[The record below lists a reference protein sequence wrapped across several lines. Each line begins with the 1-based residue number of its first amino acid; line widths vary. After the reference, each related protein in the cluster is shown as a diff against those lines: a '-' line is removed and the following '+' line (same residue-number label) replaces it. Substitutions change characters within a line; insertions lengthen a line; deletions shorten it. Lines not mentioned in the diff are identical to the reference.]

1 MLKEHY
7 DKFEISM
14 NKLKLF
20 FLLVVITSQTGCN
33 FFNNDNS
40 VVISVENDQR
50 PVESVVNTT
59 KKPIQNDNKK
69 NQEQY
74 PNNFLIPIKDGCIT
88 DRSELLPGA
97 PRTYR
102 NGIHEGVDFYD
113 GFSCVKID
121 FGTRVFAAAA
131 GIVFRADI
139 DYIDPPNALIELVE
153 DPNTKKYTSEQK
165 LDIYR
170 GRQIWVEHQYGVV
183 TRYAHLSGIAEDV
196 KLGSKVMKGQLIGFV
211 GDSGTPESITAPG
224 TENHLHF
231 EIRQGKDYL
240 GSDIK
245 LEDMHEYYLAIFNQ
259 E

>member
-1 MLKEHY
+1 MLREY
-7 DKFEISM
+7 YYKFEINM

-20 FLLVVITSQTGCN
+20 FLLVIITSNAGCN
-33 FFNNDNS
+33 FFARDNS
-40 VVISVENDQR
+40 VTISIEEDQKSVET
-50 PVESVVNTT
+50 VVGIT
-59 KKPIQNDNKK
+59 KKPMQNDDKK

-88 DRSELLPGA
+88 DRPELLPGS

-113 GFSCVKID
+113 GFSCTKID
-121 FGTRVFAAAA
+121 FGTEIFAVDN
-131 GIVFRADI
+131 GVVFRADI
-139 DYIDPPNALIELVE
+139 GYIDPPDALIELVN
-153 DPNTKKYTSEQK
+153 DPNIKKYTSEQK

-170 GRQIWVEHQYGVV
+170 GRQIWIEHKNGVV

-196 KLGSKVMKGQLIGFV
+196 KLGSKVIKGQLIGFV

-224 TENHLHF
+224 TENHLHL

-240 GSDIK
+240 GSEIQIDK
-245 LEDMHEYYLAIFNQ
+245 MHQYYLSIFDQ